1 MKEML
6 ASSNNS
12 LPIEWLD
19 EEVLEVKTCPFFL
32 IYIYVYLC
40 VCVCV
45 FQTILIFINLCLEN
59 YRSIVNGS
67 NNASLFCRGFLESGL
82 C

>member
-45 FQTILIFINLCLEN
+45 CVCFKLYLYL
-59 YRSIVNGS
+59 
-67 NNASLFCRGFLESGL
+67 
-82 C
+82 

>member
-1 MKEML
+1 ML

-45 FQTILIFINLCLEN
+45 CVCVSN
-59 YRSIVNGS
+59 YTYIYKLVLRKLQKHRQWV
-67 NNASLFCRGFLESGL
+67 
-82 C
+82 